1 MSRRSRPD
9 LARVLDEPVIY
20 LMWPRAALMQLAH
33 AGVAPTEV
41 ESGVYGVR
49 GAGRWSGTVN
59 YLRTAVAGDED
70 SVRDLVRE
78 VNKDLDFVEGDYPAT
93 LPRSTS
99 DDPEHVTAGDVAAQV
114 FATYSMPWRYVRHL
128 PRIRLLTWGMA
139 GERLRSIYGVEW
151 SAGHE
156 HRFRRTVPT
165 VRLRQGLCPGP
176 IRRRHGRR
184 QRIRR
189 ATRLRRTAVTDP
201 HTNGRND
208 R

>member
-1 MSRRSRPD
+1 
-9 LARVLDEPVIY
+9 
-20 LMWPRAALMQLAH
+20 
-33 AGVAPTEV
+33 
-41 ESGVYGVR
+41 
-49 GAGRWSGTVN
+49 
-59 YLRTAVAGDED
+59 
-70 SVRDLVRE
+70 
-78 VNKDLDFVEGDYPAT
+78 
-93 LPRSTS
+93 
-99 DDPEHVTAGDVAAQV
+99 
-114 FATYSMPWRYVRHL
+114 MPWRYVRHL

-151 SAGHE
+151 SADHE
-156 HRFRRTVPT
+156 HRFRRTVRM
-165 VRLRQGLCPGP
+165 VRLWQGLCPGP